1 SPRDRAETLN
11 YTGLVK
17 TIEVVQTFVNKL
29 ATVKGSTLA
38 YEKVAGD
45 SAKTM
50 SGRSFRIYLGTIP
63 DYSQE
68 GIKGVRI
75 SGTSKDSPAE
85 KAGLLTSDVIVEF
98 DQLKIEN
105 LYDYVFA
112 LQAAKADKKTKL
124 IVMRNDKR
132 LELEIIPVLKDK

>member
-1 SPRDRAETLN
+1 
-11 YTGLVK
+11 
-17 TIEVVQTFVNKL
+17 
-29 ATVKGSTLA
+29 
-38 YEKVAGD
+38 
-45 SAKTM
+45 M
-50 SGRSFRIYLGTIP
+50 YLGTIP

-75 SGTSKDSPAE
+75 SGTAKDSPAE
-85 KAGLLTSDVIVEF
+85 KAGLLTSDVIIEF

-112 LQAAKADKKTKL
+112 LQSAKADKKMKL

-132 LELEIIPVLKDK
+132 VELEITPVLKDK